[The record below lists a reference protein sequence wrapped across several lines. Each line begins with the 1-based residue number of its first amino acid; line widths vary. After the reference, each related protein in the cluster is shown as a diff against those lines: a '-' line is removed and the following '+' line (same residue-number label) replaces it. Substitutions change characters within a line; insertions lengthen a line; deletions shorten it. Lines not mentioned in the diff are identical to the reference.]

1 MYSIILL
8 ESILLTIVLQ
18 ISIRASSVQQEMWA
32 YLRAWSPSCG
42 QRLLSSRSVGY
53 STRSDTPIK
62 KAGEELMRSGHS

>member
-18 ISIRASSVQQEMWA
+18 ISIRASLVQQEMWA

-42 QRLLSSRSVGY
+42 QRLLSSRSVG
-53 STRSDTPIK
+53 SLLGIVQGATPLSR
-62 KAGEELMRSGHS
+62 GQGGN